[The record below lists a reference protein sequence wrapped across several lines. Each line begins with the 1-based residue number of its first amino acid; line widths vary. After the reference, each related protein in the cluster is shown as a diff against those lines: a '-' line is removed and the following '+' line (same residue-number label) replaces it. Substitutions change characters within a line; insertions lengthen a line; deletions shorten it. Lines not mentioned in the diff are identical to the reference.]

1 MKYELLAQLLKYL
14 IQEKDYVSGKTIA
27 ETFKTSEKTVLK
39 YMNLLKDEIANHGA
53 VIEVKQGY
61 GSKLIIKDHEKFN
74 QYVSAFSM
82 QENEILANP
91 QSRKSYVLM
100 CLLTDG
106 TFVDLYELADELYVS
121 PSLLRG
127 IIKEISKTI
136 YKYDL
141 SIDHSH
147 KNGYRIVGDES
158 KVRRCLSQEC
168 RDIQTVFT
176 TISNNSKDFSQQL
189 TTIIANSLH
198 RFGIAMNGPSING
211 LKLHIIIA
219 INRIETN
226 HPIQFES
233 SFDLIKMRGTPE
245 YFVASYINQQLEK
258 LLNISLS
265 DNELLYLTMHIN
277 GKQRMNEHQY
287 LKVKVSEDDIVFC
300 NKFLRNIYRLAD
312 VDFFDDDELR
322 IALLNHIVPFRN
334 RVKNGMQINR
344 KDLESIRNT
353 FPYSYE
359 LALLGLSMYEKNQ
372 ITTSEIAYFSLHLEL
387 SLEKHLY
394 TDQQYNLTVITDEI
408 NNLYQIISF
417 KLNKQLGNLIG
428 KIQFTT
434 PETIND
440 YVESTDLFINMTD
453 LSFVLPKNIV
463 KTSTFMTNDEIEMVH
478 SSIQSVHSQNRLEEL
493 LNPNLYMELDAISKE
508 ECIDTMLERIRL
520 YIDLPDDF
528 RQRIIER
535 EQLGSTEYSNYIA
548 IPHAINNENVPDF
561 LAIARLKKP
570 IIWQEKTVSLVFLL
584 SSSNTKT
591 AAWFLQRIGIAIQR
605 PSVINALM
613 DAHNYKSFMN
623 TFLSI

>member
-1 MKYELLAQLLKYL
+1 
-14 IQEKDYVSGKTIA
+14 
-27 ETFKTSEKTVLK
+27 
-39 YMNLLKDEIANHGA
+39 
-53 VIEVKQGY
+53 
-61 GSKLIIKDHEKFN
+61 
-74 QYVSAFSM
+74 
-82 QENEILANP
+82 
-91 QSRKSYVLM
+91 
-100 CLLTDG
+100 
-106 TFVDLYELADELYVS
+106 
-121 PSLLRG
+121 
-127 IIKEISKTI
+127 
-136 YKYDL
+136 
-141 SIDHSH
+141 
-147 KNGYRIVGDES
+147 
-158 KVRRCLSQEC
+158 
-168 RDIQTVFT
+168 
-176 TISNNSKDFSQQL
+176 
-189 TTIIANSLH
+189 
-198 RFGIAMNGPSING
+198 
-211 LKLHIIIA
+211 
-219 INRIETN
+219 
-226 HPIQFES
+226 
-233 SFDLIKMRGTPE
+233 
-245 YFVASYINQQLEK
+245 
-258 LLNISLS
+258 
-265 DNELLYLTMHIN
+265 MHIN

-287 LKVKVSEDDIVFC
+287 LKVKVSEEDIVFC

-312 VDFFDDDELR
+312 VDFFEDDELR

-344 KDLESIRNT
+344 KDLESIRNS

-359 LALLGLSMYEKNQ
+359 LALLGLSMYEQNQ
-372 ITTSEIAYFSLHLEL
+372 ITSSEIAYFSLHLEL
-387 SLEKHLY
+387 SLEKHLQ

-453 LSFVLPKNIV
+453 LSFELPKNIV

-493 LNPNLYMELDAISKE
+493 LNPNLYMEFDAGSKE
-508 ECIDTMLERIRL
+508 ECIDIMLERIHL
-520 YIDLPDDF
+520 YIDLPNDY
-528 RQRIIER
+528 RQKIIER

-570 IIWQEKTVSLVFLL
+570 IIWQEKAVSLIFLL
-584 SSSNTKT
+584 GSSNTKT
-591 AAWFLQRIGIAIQR
+591 SAWFLQRIGIAIQR

>member
-1 MKYELLAQLLKYL
+1 MKYELLTQLLKYL
-14 IQEKDYVSGKTIA
+14 IQEKDYVSGKKIA
-27 ETFKTSEKTVLK
+27 KTFKTSEKTVLK
-39 YMNLLKDEIANHGA
+39 YLNLLKEEIIDHGA
-53 VIEVKQGY
+53 TIEVKQGY
-61 GSKLIIKDHEKFN
+61 GSRLIIKDHEKFN

-82 QENEILANP
+82 QENGILENP
-91 QSRKSYVLM
+91 QSRKSYVM
-100 CLLTDG
+100 MRLLTDG

-121 PSLLRG
+121 PSLLRV
-127 IIKEISKTI
+127 IIKEIGKTVS
-136 YKYDL
+136 KYDL
-141 SIDHSH
+141 QIEHSH
-147 KNGYRIVGDES
+147 KNGYRIIGDES

-198 RFGIAMNGPSING
+198 RFGIAMNGPSINE

-258 LLNISLS
+258 KLNISLS

-287 LKVKVSEDDIVFC
+287 LKVKVSEEDIVFC

-312 VDFFDDDELR
+312 VDFFEDDELR

-344 KDLESIRNT
+344 KDLESIRNS

-359 LALLGLSMYEKNQ
+359 LALLGLSMYEQNQ
-372 ITTSEIAYFSLHLEL
+372 ITSSEIAYFSLHLEL
-387 SLEKHLY
+387 SLEKHLQ

-453 LSFVLPKNIV
+453 LSFELPKNIV

-493 LNPNLYMELDAISKE
+493 LNPNLYMEFDAGSKE
-508 ECIDTMLERIRL
+508 ECIDIMLERIHL
-520 YIDLPDDF
+520 YIDLPNDY
-528 RQRIIER
+528 RQKIIER

-570 IIWQEKTVSLVFLL
+570 IIWQEKAVSLIFLL
-584 SSSNTKT
+584 GSSNTKT
-591 AAWFLQRIGIAIQR
+591 SAWFLQRIGIAIQR

>member
-1 MKYELLAQLLKYL
+1 MKYELLTQLLKYL
-14 IQEKDYVSGKTIA
+14 IQEKDYVSGKKIA

-39 YMNLLKDEIANHGA
+39 YLNLLKEEIIDHGA
-53 VIEVKQGY
+53 TIEVKQGY
-61 GSKLIIKDHEKFN
+61 GSRLIIKDHEKFN

-82 QENEILANP
+82 QENGTLENP
-91 QSRKSYVLM
+91 QSRKSYVM
-100 CLLTDG
+100 MRLLTDG

-121 PSLLRG
+121 PSLLRV
-127 IIKEISKTI
+127 IIKEIGKTVS
-136 YKYDL
+136 KYDL
-141 SIDHSH
+141 QIEHSH
-147 KNGYRIVGDES
+147 KNGYRIIGDES

-198 RFGIAMNGPSING
+198 RFGIAMNGPSINE

-258 LLNISLS
+258 KLNISLS

-287 LKVKVSEDDIVFC
+287 LKVKVSEEDIVFC

-312 VDFFDDDELR
+312 VDFFEDDELR

-344 KDLESIRNT
+344 KDLESIRNS

-359 LALLGLSMYEKNQ
+359 LALLGLSMYEQNQ
-372 ITTSEIAYFSLHLEL
+372 ITSSEIAYFSLHLEL
-387 SLEKHLY
+387 SLEKHLQ

-453 LSFVLPKNIV
+453 LSFELPKNIV

-493 LNPNLYMELDAISKE
+493 LNPNLYMEFDAGSKE
-508 ECIDTMLERIRL
+508 ECIDIMLERIHL
-520 YIDLPDDF
+520 YIDLPNDY
-528 RQRIIER
+528 RQKIIER

-570 IIWQEKTVSLVFLL
+570 IIWQEKAVSLIFLL
-584 SSSNTKT
+584 GSSNTKT
-591 AAWFLQRIGIAIQR
+591 SAWFLQRIGIAIQR

>member
-1 MKYELLAQLLKYL
+1 MKYELLTQLLKYL
-14 IQEKDYVSGKTIA
+14 IQEKDYVSGKKIA

-39 YMNLLKDEIANHGA
+39 YLNLLKEEIIDHGA
-53 VIEVKQGY
+53 TIEVKQGY
-61 GSKLIIKDHEKFN
+61 GSRLIIKDYEKFN
-74 QYVSAFSM
+74 QYVNAFSM
-82 QENEILANP
+82 QKNEIFSNP
-91 QSRKSYVLM
+91 HARKSYVM
-100 CLLTDG
+100 MRLLTDG

-121 PSLLRG
+121 PSLLRV
-127 IIKEISKTI
+127 IIKEIGKIVS
-136 YKYDL
+136 KYDL
-141 SIDHSH
+141 QIEHSH
-147 KNGYRIVGDES
+147 KNGYRIIGDES

-168 RDIQTVFT
+168 RDIQTFFS
-176 TISNNSKDFSQQL
+176 TISNNSKDISQQL
-189 TTIIANSLH
+189 STIIANSLH

-211 LKLHIIIA
+211 LKLHILIA

-226 HPIQFES
+226 HSIQFES

-258 LLNISLS
+258 KLNISLS

-287 LKVKVSEDDIVFC
+287 LKVKVSEEDIVFC

-312 VDFFDDDELR
+312 VDFFEDDELR
-322 IALLNHIVPFRN
+322 ISLLNHIVPFRN

-344 KDLESIRNT
+344 KDLESIRNS

-359 LALLGLSMYEKNQ
+359 LALLGLSMYEQNK

-387 SLEKHLY
+387 SLEKYLQ

-453 LSFVLPKNIV
+453 LSFELPKNIV

-493 LNPNLYMELDAISKE
+493 LNPNLYMEFDAGSKE
-508 ECIDTMLERIRL
+508 ECIDIMLERIHL
-520 YIDLPDDF
+520 YIDLPNDY
-528 RQRIIER
+528 RQKIIER

-570 IIWQEKTVSLVFLL
+570 IIWQEKTVSLIFLL

-591 AAWFLQRIGIAIQR
+591 SAWFLQRIGIAIQR

-613 DAHNYKSFMN
+613 DANNYKSFMN

>member
-1 MKYELLAQLLKYL
+1 MKYELLTQLLKYL
-14 IQEKDYVSGKTIA
+14 IQEKDYVSGKKIA

-39 YMNLLKDEIANHGA
+39 YLNLLKEEIIDHGA
-53 VIEVKQGY
+53 TIEVKQGY
-61 GSKLIIKDHEKFN
+61 GSRLIIKDHEKFN

-82 QENEILANP
+82 QENGILENP
-91 QSRKSYVLM
+91 QSRKSYVM
-100 CLLTDG
+100 MRLLTDG

-121 PSLLRG
+121 PSLLRV
-127 IIKEISKTI
+127 IIKEIGKTVS
-136 YKYDL
+136 KYDL
-141 SIDHSH
+141 QIEHSH
-147 KNGYRIVGDES
+147 KNGYRIIGDES

-258 LLNISLS
+258 KLNISLS

-287 LKVKVSEDDIVFC
+287 LKVKVSEEDIVFC

-312 VDFFDDDELR
+312 VDFFEDDELR

-344 KDLESIRNT
+344 KDLESIRNS

-359 LALLGLSMYEKNQ
+359 LALLGLSMYEQNQ
-372 ITTSEIAYFSLHLEL
+372 ITSSEIAYFSLHLEL
-387 SLEKHLY
+387 SLEKHLQ

-453 LSFVLPKNIV
+453 LSFELPKNIV

-493 LNPNLYMELDAISKE
+493 LNPNLYMEFDAGSKE
-508 ECIDTMLERIRL
+508 ECIDIMLERIHL
-520 YIDLPDDF
+520 YIDLPNDY
-528 RQRIIER
+528 RQKIIER

-570 IIWQEKTVSLVFLL
+570 IIWQEKAVSLIFLL
-584 SSSNTKT
+584 GSSNTKT
-591 AAWFLQRIGIAIQR
+591 SAWFLQRIGIAIQR